1 MAFSDH
7 MDNIF
12 EELDDLSELQR
23 HTLKER
29 YRFLLEE
36 YRRRCRIYAILF
48 YMFRLT
54 VTVGSLAVPALLSIQ
69 NGNTTLPYLYWLTW
83 GISLAVT
90 TSNGIMTLFK
100 VDKRFFMLHATAE
113 RLRSETWQFIQLS
126 GRYSGHHGTHH
137 HHKATHANQYVYY
150 CSQLEK
156 INMKRVDDEYIKT
169 TDEIHGHVETKPA
182 TTTGPQKPSGDLM
195 VPSPA
200 DQSGLKT
207 PNLSERDSISLI
219 GDDDEEEKPEKPERP
234 EKPEK
239 PEKPEQQK
247 KSEKQRKPERPER
260 QERPSAKNPQVAL
273 SIPQQS
279 NVTEKPE
286 KQETDNA
293 VIITMSVSD
302 TQTTTLSPV
311 STGRQSVLSEP
322 SAL

>member
-1 MAFSDH
+1 MAFADN

-29 YRFLLEE
+29 YRFLMEE
-36 YRRRCRIYAILF
+36 YRRRCHLYATLF
-48 YMFRLT
+48 YVFRLT

-113 RLRSETWQFIQLS
+113 RLRSETWQYIQLS
-126 GRYSGHHGTHH
+126 GRYSGHHGTHG

-169 TDEIHGHVETKPA
+169 TDDTHGHVATKP
-182 TTTGPQKPSGDLM
+182 TTDTQKPSGDLM

-200 DQSGLKT
+200 DQSGSKT
-207 PNLSERDSISLI
+207 PNQSERDSISLI
-219 GDDDEEEKPEKPERP
+219 GDYDEEEERPEKSEKTEKSGKPGKPERP
-234 EKPEK
+234 ESVTNNVSKNKKTTEP
-239 PEKPEQQK
+239 K
-247 KSEKQRKPERPER
+247 KSFT
-260 QERPSAKNPQVAL
+260 L
-273 SIPQQS
+273 SIPQPS
-279 NVTEKPE
+279 TEAE
-286 KQETDNA
+286 QQQA
-293 VIITMSVSD
+293 VAITMSVPD
-302 TQTTTLSPV
+302 TQTTTLSP
-311 STGRQSVLSEP
+311 SISDEKSVLSET
-322 SAL
+322 STM